1 MKMMCYPDA
10 KACETRQCEL
20 DEIERVLFLK
30 IKEIEKQVSEVEHEK
45 KVITTLMEMQENWQ
59 LVRCEE

>member
-1 MKMMCYPDA
+1 MMCYPDS
-10 KACETRQCEL
+10 KACETRQRQL

-30 IKEIEKQVSEVEHEK
+30 IKEIEKQVSEVEREK
-45 KVITTLMEMQENWQ
+45 KAITTLMEMQENWQ

>member
-1 MKMMCYPDA
+1 MMCYPDLTNC
-10 KACETRQCEL
+10 KTRRQEL

-30 IKEIEKQVSEVEHEK
+30 IKEIEKKVSEVEREK
-45 KVITTLMEMQENWQ
+45 KVVTTLMEMQENWQ